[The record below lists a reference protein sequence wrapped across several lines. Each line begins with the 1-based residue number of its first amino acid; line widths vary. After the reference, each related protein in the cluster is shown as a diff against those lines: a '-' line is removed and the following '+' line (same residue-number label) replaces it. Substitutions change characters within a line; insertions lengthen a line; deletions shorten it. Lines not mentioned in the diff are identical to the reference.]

1 MDFVQGVR
9 ASSIRRAAAARALAA
24 VLALA
29 VAAPAQAGGQGNVTR
44 ASRFSSSAPPATF
57 HEAAAAEEAFDPIGE
72 PEYMGDG
79 GCCEEPCCDS
89 GCCGDC
95 FDCCEWSGDHWYL
108 SLSGG
113 WQDRE
118 KVHEISDDSTFL
130 TFDGGFS
137 VNAALGHEFD
147 SFRLEFEATLMNN
160 EVDTAGS
167 GGLESTTPGNI
178 NVRAYM
184 FNVYHDIHIEC
195 SRWSPYLGGGIGLA
209 QSEINGMYPDF
220 FNVIGPPF
228 EGTALNC
235 TSDWVFAWQ
244 LRAGTSYHLTPR
256 TDLTLGYRYFHADD
270 LTFSAAPFV
279 GPGAPTFVPNGSTN
293 HCIELGLRVKF

>member
-1 MDFVQGVR
+1 MDFAQGAR
-9 ASSIRRAAAARALAA
+9 ASSILALAA
-24 VLALA
+24 VLAAAAVVPALA
-29 VAAPAQAGGQGNVTR
+29 SGEGNVTR
-44 ASRFSSSAPPATF
+44 ASRFASSAPPATF
-57 HEAAAAEEAFDPIGE
+57 HEAAAEEEAFDPIGE
-72 PEYMGDG
+72 PVGEYLGDG
-79 GCCEEPCCDS
+79 GACCEEQCGDAGCGCD
-89 GCCGDC
+89 DC
-95 FDCCEWSGDHWYL
+95 FDCCKWSGDHWYV
-108 SLSGG
+108 SVSGG

-118 KVHEISDDSTFL
+118 RVHEISDDTTFL

-137 VNAALGHEFD
+137 VNGALGREFD

-160 EVDTAGS
+160 EVETAGS
-167 GGLESTTPGNI
+167 GGLSSTTPGNI

-184 FNVYHDIHIEC
+184 FNVYHDVHIEC
-195 SRWSPYLGGGIGLA
+195 SRWSPYLSGGIGLA
-209 QSEINGMYPDF
+209 QSAINGMYPGF

-293 HCIELGLRVKF
+293 HCIELGIRVKF